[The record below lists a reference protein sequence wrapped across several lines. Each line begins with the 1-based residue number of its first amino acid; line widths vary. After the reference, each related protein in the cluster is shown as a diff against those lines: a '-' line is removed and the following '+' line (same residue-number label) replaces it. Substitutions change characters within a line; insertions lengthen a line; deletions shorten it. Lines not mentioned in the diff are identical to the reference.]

1 MIFRNNKK
9 SSPSD
14 LARDERRKKIHSLMS
29 LQESPLKQFLLN
41 NVFNRSPNEVAKYDI
56 VFLLSIILYYH
67 QRYFERIAGNN
78 KLRVFLL
85 LFFPDDLLYIFPDKG
100 PYSIKR

>member
-14 LARDERRKKIHSLMS
+14 LARNERRKKTHSSMPLE
-29 LQESPLKQFLLN
+29 QNPLKQFLLN
-41 NVFNRSPNEVAKYDI
+41 NVFNRTPNDVAKYDV

-85 LFFPDDLLYIFPDKG
+85 LFFSDDLYFP
-100 PYSIKR
+100 